1 MSLIKKPDVENIDI
15 LEFKIELS
23 MLSFII
29 KFVVTQFEQEDIKL
43 MINNVN
49 INRKEYLLIFYLF
62 L

>member
-1 MSLIKKPDVENIDI
+1 VSLIKKPDVENIDI